1 MTGRYA
7 ALAMV
12 IALAACGLADVEILP
27 APDVIVASAT
37 VVVTVDPD
45 APSQRRMQ
53 IVTMLTRHRNEVPF
67 EVPGA
72 SVVVTS
78 ESGHTV
84 RLVEAEHLRG
94 MCTMYSEESGYPFQP
109 VGSCYTNI
117 ASANSFSFSSGES
130 ISLTVTTPE
139 GQVLHGTSTIPATF
153 VPTDLT
159 LIDGRC
165 RIDPDTSHRFTWHGV
180 EGAWAHLAEAEIE
193 GLNADLWSSGGALYL
208 PASVLGRG
216 RDVTDMVFPRDFLLE
231 LLSDVDH
238 VALYRTLHEGLPEGA
253 SADIAFAA
261 VDRNWANWIRE
272 GRTNIGGVTVIPS
285 VFGDGTGWFG
295 TAIRWQVEVESRF
308 ANEGAG
314 EEELPLCGPPAN

>member
-1 MTGRYA
+1 LTGRYA

-12 IALAACGLADVEILP
+12 IALSACDLADVEILP

-67 EVPGA
+67 DVPGA

-78 ESGHTV
+78 ESGQTV

-94 MCTMYSEESGYPFQP
+94 TCTVHSEESGYPFAP

-159 LIDGRC
+159 LVGGRC
-165 RIDPDTSHRFTWHGV
+165 RIDPDTSHRFTWHAV

-193 GLNADLWSSGGALYL
+193 GLNADLWSSGAALYL
-208 PASVLGRG
+208 PVSVLGRG

-238 VALYRTLHEGLPEGA
+238 VARYRALHEGLPGGA

-261 VDRNWANWIRE
+261 VDRNWANWMRE
-272 GRTNIGGVTVIPS
+272 GRVNIGGVTVIPS

-295 TAIRWQVEVESRF
+295 TAVRWQVKVESRV